1 MGSEAAKTSG
11 YVSSTAPGFANE
23 KKVDHAALVIEVC
36 PAKSTYLS
44 SIALILTH
52 IAQLFSKAYSLLKDL
67 PSPSNRTALYIA
79 YRIAETYNFSGQH
92 EMAIRFFDR
101 ISHSFKNE
109 KWTELVQ
116 GIRKMWYE
124 SAKAAGS
131 VDGVGKLLLEMMCA
145 GMCETDHAVELGTNF
160 FVCLGSG
167 INDQE
172 REGLQEEFV
181 TLLKVFEKQFD

>member
-1 MGSEAAKTSG
+1 M
-11 YVSSTAPGFANE
+11 
-23 KKVDHAALVIEVC
+23 
-36 PAKSTYLS
+36 
-44 SIALILTH
+44 ILTH
-52 IAQLFSKAYSLLKDL
+52 IVQLFSKAYSLLKDL

-79 YRIAETYNFSGQH
+79 YRIAETYNLSGQH

-145 GMCETDHAVELGTNF
+145 GMCGTDHAVELGTE
-160 FVCLGSG
+160 CLLFRKR
-167 INDQE
+167 DQ
-172 REGLQEEFV
+172 
-181 TLLKVFEKQFD
+181 

>member
-23 KKVDHAALVIEVC
+23 KKIDHAALVIEVC
-36 PAKSTYLS
+36 RYAIDIYVICFTV
-44 SIALILTH
+44 LTRVV
-52 IAQLFSKAYSLLKDL
+52 QLFSKAYSLLKDL
-67 PSPSNRTALYIA
+67 PFPLNRTALYVA

-92 EMAIRFFDR
+92 VMAIRFFDR

-145 GMCETDHAVELGTNF
+145 GKCEDGPCNRVKKLNIL
-160 FVCLGSG
+160 V
-167 INDQE
+167 
-172 REGLQEEFV
+172 
-181 TLLKVFEKQFD
+181 

>member
-23 KKVDHAALVIEVC
+23 KKIDHAALVIEVC
-36 PAKSTYLS
+36 RYAIDIYVLCFTV
-44 SIALILTH
+44 LTRVV
-52 IAQLFSKAYSLLKDL
+52 QLFSKAYSLLKDRPFPL
-67 PSPSNRTALYIA
+67 NRTALYVA

-92 EMAIRFFDR
+92 VMAIRFFDR

-145 GMCETDHAVELGTNF
+145 GKCEDGPCNRVKKLNIL
-160 FVCLGSG
+160 V
-167 INDQE
+167 
-172 REGLQEEFV
+172 
-181 TLLKVFEKQFD
+181 